1 MLTGIGREDFQSK
14 RPEKQENEVNRI
26 SHKQKILTQIE
37 KANKM
42 CNVQRR
48 ETYAHLGE
56 QPRIPSAPSAAN
68 GIRKEPSST
77 YLTTCTVRSTES
89 VKR

>member
-1 MLTGIGREDFQSK
+1 MGREDFQPK
-14 RPEKQENEVNRI
+14 RPEKHDNEANRI
-26 SHKQKILTQIE
+26 NHKQKILTQIE

-42 CNVQRR
+42 CNIQRR
-48 ETYAHLGE
+48 EAYANMGD
-56 QPRIPSAPSAAN
+56 QPRVPTAPSPNN
-68 GIRKEPSST
+68 GVRKEPSST